1 MNFDKFVFRSLTL
14 KKFAFTYEFRN
25 EFFQISGDV
34 FVAKLEFPKTIT

>member
-1 MNFDKFVFRSLTL
+1 MNFNKFVFRSL
-14 KKFAFTYEFRN
+14 KKFVFTYEFRN